1 MDNGPSRRVIGIVS
15 GKGGVGK
22 TVATVNLGLA
32 FLELGKDV
40 TIVDADMTASNLGI
54 QLGFYPLQPFTL
66 QSVLSSEVQLQ
77 NAIYLHPSGLRIIPS
92 SVAVDKLVKSSR
104 IKDVTK
110 KLHGLV
116 IIDSPAGLDAE
127 ALAVLHACDD
137 VLVITN
143 PEYPAVT
150 DAVKV
155 IKHAREMGKNVLGIV
170 VNRHRGKKHELRPAE
185 IEIMAETPV
194 IGVIRED
201 KDVRKSIFF
210 KVPVMHA
217 KPNCRASRDFRKL
230 AHTVMGMEYREP
242 SALSRLFT
250 KKRQRKV
257 EIKNLAG
264 HLGVGSS
271 P

>member
-1 MDNGPSRRVIGIVS
+1 MDSVPSRRVIGIVS

-22 TVATVNLGLA
+22 TVAAVNLGLA
-32 FLELGKDV
+32 FLEMGKDV
-40 TIVDADMTASNLGI
+40 TVVDADMTASNLGV

-66 QSVLSSEVQLQ
+66 QSVLADKVQLQ

-92 SVAVDKLVKSSR
+92 SVAVDALVKSSK

-110 KLHGLV
+110 RLHGLV
-116 IIDSPAGLDAE
+116 IVDSPAGLDAE
-127 ALAVLHACDD
+127 ALAVMQACDD
-137 VLVITN
+137 ILVITN

-155 IKHAREMGKNVLGIV
+155 IKRSKELGKNVLGIV
-170 VNRHRGKKHELRPAE
+170 VNRHRGKKHELRPSE

-210 KVPVMHA
+210 KAPVVHA
-217 KPNCRASRDFRKL
+217 KPNAKASRDFRRL
-230 AHTVMGMEYREP
+230 AHTIMGMEYREP
-242 SALSRLFT
+242 GILSRMLGK
-250 KKRQRKV
+250 KKRKPA
-257 EIKNLAG
+257 EIRNLASHMDVSG
-264 HLGVGSS
+264 
-271 P
+271 